1 MAEHRVQHVR
11 DNVWHTL
18 SGEKVIEALHSSG
31 QGLSSEEAAVRL
43 AQYGKNELPSPKADG
58 YVLMFVR
65 QFASPLIYLL
75 LGAGVVVFF
84 LGEVADAVII
94 FLVLIF
100 NAAVGVMQEGR
111 AQRTLDALRVFTS
124 TQVDVMRD
132 GSERI
137 LHDSALVRGDI
148 ILLDEG
154 DRVPADARLLESE
167 TMKVDEAALTGES
180 VPAEKETALLE
191 KRELAP
197 SDQSCMVFKGT
208 HVVTGRGKAIVVAT
222 GIDTYIGGIAQRI
235 GNIKSEIPLA
245 RSIRRLAN
253 SIIIVVAL
261 FSAALF
267 ALGVAE
273 GYTYKDMFVTV
284 VSLIVSVIPEG
295 LPIVVTLVL
304 ASGVWRMSKRNA
316 LVKKLQA
323 VEALGHAQII
333 AVDKTGTLTKNEM
346 VVEKIY
352 TAGTV
357 YDIESEGYAPE
368 GGVRLEGEWIEPANH
383 PELLRAGK
391 IAALS
396 ASARIIY
403 DEEKKEW
410 RVSGDPT
417 EAAALVA
424 ARKLGFHRDTIVHEE
439 SITAELP
446 FDYRIKY
453 HAVETL
459 RAGERVVSLAGA
471 PEVVLELSTH
481 IASGHGNIELTQA
494 ARVRVATM
502 QESFSKQGLRVIAL
516 AELRGNTK
524 DLHELRGLTFVG
536 FLAMNDPLRPE
547 VHAAIESAKEAG
559 MKVVMITGDNAVTAR
574 AIALDAGIY
583 SAGDGV
589 LSGAEIE
596 ELSTEDLASKV
607 EDVSVFARVTP
618 EHKLRIVEAYKAR
631 GDIIAMTGDGV
642 NDAPPLVAA
651 DLGVAM
657 GKIGTEVAK
666 EAADIVLL
674 DDNFSSIVAAIEE
687 GRNIYKTIKKVILY
701 LFSTS
706 AGEAFTIAGALIL
719 SLPLPLLPAKIIW
732 LNFITDGFLTV
743 ALAMEPKEQG
753 LLRGAFRR
761 SERSLIDFLMARR
774 MFLMAVPMTIGS
786 LVLFAAYAESD
797 MGKALTMSLTTLAVF
812 QWFNAWNCR
821 SERESVFTMN
831 PLKNLWL
838 VGATG
843 LVILFQISAV
853 YVPLLQL
860 YLHTVPLSALEWFV
874 IILVSLSIIL
884 VEEIRKF
891 FYRIVYPLKA
901 SDEHFEGTT
910 TE

>member
-11 DNVWHTL
+11 NNAWYTL

-43 AQYGKNELPSPKADG
+43 AEFGENELPSPKADG
-58 YVLMFVR
+58 YVRMFVR

-100 NAAVGVMQEGR
+100 NAVVGVMQEGR

-191 KRELAP
+191 KHELAP

-235 GNIKSEIPLA
+235 GDIKSEIPLA

-253 SIIIVVAL
+253 AIIIVVAL

-273 GYTYKDMFVTV
+273 GYAYKDMFVTV

-357 YDIESEGYAPE
+357 YDMESEGYAPE
-368 GGVRLEGEWIEPANH
+368 GGVRLDGQTIEPANH

-424 ARKLGFHRDTIVHEE
+424 ARKLGFHRDTVAHEE
-439 SITAELP
+439 PITAELP

-453 HAVETL
+453 HAVETM

-524 DLHELRGLTFVG
+524 DLRELQGLTFVG

-574 AIALDAGIY
+574 AIA
-583 SAGDGV
+583 
-589 LSGAEIE
+589 
-596 ELSTEDLASKV
+596 
-607 EDVSVFARVTP
+607 
-618 EHKLRIVEAYKAR
+618 
-631 GDIIAMTGDGV
+631 
-642 NDAPPLVAA
+642 
-651 DLGVAM
+651 
-657 GKIGTEVAK
+657 
-666 EAADIVLL
+666 
-674 DDNFSSIVAAIEE
+674 
-687 GRNIYKTIKKVILY
+687 
-701 LFSTS
+701 
-706 AGEAFTIAGALIL
+706 
-719 SLPLPLLPAKIIW
+719 
-732 LNFITDGFLTV
+732 
-743 ALAMEPKEQG
+743 
-753 LLRGAFRR
+753 
-761 SERSLIDFLMARR
+761 
-774 MFLMAVPMTIGS
+774 
-786 LVLFAAYAESD
+786 
-797 MGKALTMSLTTLAVF
+797 
-812 QWFNAWNCR
+812 
-821 SERESVFTMN
+821 
-831 PLKNLWL
+831 
-838 VGATG
+838 
-843 LVILFQISAV
+843 
-853 YVPLLQL
+853 
-860 YLHTVPLSALEWFV
+860 
-874 IILVSLSIIL
+874 
-884 VEEIRKF
+884 
-891 FYRIVYPLKA
+891 
-901 SDEHFEGTT
+901 
-910 TE
+910 